1 MRRYGTVKD
10 NSPMRV
16 PVAATMR
23 RNADGSYSM
32 INAEWAEITP
42 EQFARFL
49 IMKFG
54 ITPWEKVKPD

>member
-1 MRRYGTVKD
+1 MD
-10 NSPMRV
+10 SAPMRV

-32 INAEWAEITP
+32 INAEWADITP